1 MYCRKCGALIKENV
15 KYCPDCGTQVVR
27 IEQKTKSEKETGQDL
42 EAKRRAKHPNEKNP
56 YIMAAMIPTFIAL
69 LLAVFPWNLIGKGIG
84 TSFAMRIIIVV
95 LSLLGDYHV
104 TKAKQVNNLLFS
116 KYGFRIKAS
125 SVKVISG
132 VAMFVTAVSLFSLFM
147 I

>member
-1 MYCRKCGALIKENV
+1 MYCRKCGELIKENM
-15 KYCPDCGTQVVR
+15 KHCPNCGIQVVK
-27 IEQKTKSEKETGQDL
+27 IEQKSETRQEL
-42 EAKRRAKHPNEKNP
+42 EAKRQAKHPNEKNP
-56 YIMAAMIPTFIAL
+56 YIAAAMIPTFIAL
-69 LLAVFPWNLIGKGIG
+69 VLAVFSWNLIGEGIG
-84 TSFAMRIIIVV
+84 TSLAMRIIIVV
-95 LSLLGDYHV
+95 LALLGDYHI

-125 SVKVISG
+125 SVKVIGS